1 MCSVNAIISLQ
12 IYMKKGGG
20 LVKPVIIAEKP
31 SQAKAYADAFKVKK
45 QEGFFDVQPCEA
57 FPQGAYITWGIGH
70 LVELRD
76 PKSHDPKWAK
86 WSLQTLPILPDEF
99 QFQVAK
105 GKAKQFG
112 IIKKLIYETDTV
124 INACDVDR
132 EGSNIFYSIFD
143 YTRARNKTIK
153 RLWINSLEVDEVRKG
168 FLHLQDNRKD
178 LLMYEEAKARQM
190 SDWLVGMNGSR
201 LYTLLIQQ
209 KGIREVFSIGRV
221 QSPTVYLIYQRALEI
236 ERFVPEA
243 FYELEGTFQAEHGS
257 YKGKVKGKMK
267 VIEEA
272 QELLQKHQLTGTL
285 PGTVQQLKKEDKK
298 ILPPKLH
305 ALSTIQATANR
316 KWKYSPAKVLST
328 MQSLYEKKLVTY
340 PRTDTQLI
348 TPNEFSYLEGQVE
361 AYQQLIQQ
369 PFDVASSKPS
379 KRYVDSSKVQEHYA
393 IIPTKT
399 IPSERVLAGLS
410 REERNLYE
418 EVLRTTLAMFHSNY
432 LYQETTVTTEV
443 NHLAFLSSG
452 KTEIDKGWK
461 ALFSNDKEAKS
472 AKEPTLPKLT
482 LHEQV
487 KSKVAIREGQTTP
500 PKPYTEGQL
509 IAMMKTCGKFV
520 EDASETEI
528 LKEVEGLGTEATR
541 SGIIETIKRHGYI
554 EVTKNIVAITEK
566 GRVLCEAIEGNLL
579 ASPAMTAK
587 WEAYLKKIG
596 TGAGSSELFLGSI
609 AKYLNHLIQEVP
621 TQLHDKVFHMTTE
634 TFVTRKEIATCPTCQ
649 KGTIISRK
657 NFYGCSA
664 YKEGCKQTFPANYLK
679 KRLSAKHIE
688 DLCKQGKTEGIKG
701 FISKAGKTFNAKL
714 VLTNGQ
720 LKLDFL

>member
-1 MCSVNAIISLQ
+1 MVYFLYKLWDLTGGQ
-12 IYMKKGGG
+12 I
-20 LVKPVIIAEKP
+20 VKPVIVAEKP

-45 QEGFFDVQPCEA
+45 QEGFFDVQPCDV
-57 FPQGAYITWGIGH
+57 FPEGAYITWGIGH
-70 LVELRD
+70 LVELQD
-76 PKSHDPKWAK
+76 PKAHNPIWTK
-86 WSLQTLPILPDEF
+86 WSLQSLPILPEKF
-99 QFQVAK
+99 QFQIAK

-112 IIKKLIYETDTV
+112 IIKKLIYGTDTV

-143 YTRARNKTIK
+143 YTRAQNKIIK

-201 LYTLLIQQ
+201 LYTLLIQK

-236 ERFVPEA
+236 ERFVPEPY
-243 FYELEGTFQAEHGS
+243 FEVEGTFKGEHGS
-257 YKGKVKGKMK
+257 YKGKVKGKLK
-267 VIEEA
+267 LLEEA
-272 QELLQKHQLTGTL
+272 QELLRKYQIETSSL
-285 PGTVQQLKKEDKK
+285 GTVKQLKTEDKK
-298 ILPPKLH
+298 TLPPKLH

-316 KWKYSPAKVLST
+316 KWKYSPAKVLTT
-328 MQSLYEKKLVTY
+328 MQGLYEKKLVTY
-340 PRTDTQLI
+340 PRTDTQFI
-348 TPNEFSYLEGQVE
+348 TPNEFSYLESQVE
-361 AYQQLIQQ
+361 SYQQLIQQ
-369 PFDVASSKPS
+369 PFEVASRKPN

-393 IIPTKT
+393 IIPTKK
-399 IPSERVLAGLS
+399 IPSDKVLTKLS
-410 REERNLYE
+410 TEERNLYE
-418 EVLRTTLAMFHSNY
+418 EVLRTTLAMFHANY
-432 LYQETTVTTEV
+432 LYQETTVTTDV
-443 NHLAFLSSG
+443 NGLSFYSSG
-452 KTEIDKGWK
+452 KTEVELGWK
-461 ALFSNDKEAKS
+461 ALFSNEKEPKAE
-472 AKEPTLPKLT
+472 KEPTLPKLS

-487 KSKVAIREGQTTP
+487 KSKVNIKEGQTTP

-520 EDASETEI
+520 EDVAETEI
-528 LKEVEGLGTEATR
+528 LKEIEGLGTEATR

-554 EVTKNIVAITEK
+554 KVTRNMVSITEK

-596 TGAGSSELFLGSI
+596 TGSGSSELFLGSI
-609 AKYLNHLIQEVP
+609 AKFLNQLIQDVP
-621 TQLHDKVFHMTTE
+621 GQLHEKTFQMTPE
-634 TFVTRKEIATCPTCQ
+634 TFEKKEVATCPTCQ

-664 YKEGCKQTFPANYLK
+664 YKEGCKQTFPANFLK
-679 KRLSAKHIE
+679 KKLFANHIE
-688 DLCKQGKTEGIKG
+688 DLCTKGRTDVVQG
-701 FISKAGKTFNAKL
+701 FVSKSGKKFNAKL

-720 LKLDFL
+720 LKLEFM

>member
-1 MCSVNAIISLQ
+1 M
-12 IYMKKGGG
+12 
-20 LVKPVIIAEKP
+20 KPVIVAEKP

-76 PKSHDPKWAK
+76 PKSHNPKWTK
-86 WSLQTLPILPDEF
+86 WSLQTLPILPDQF
-99 QFQVAK
+99 QFQIAK

-143 YTRARNKTIK
+143 YTRACNKTIK

-168 FLHLQDNRKD
+168 FMQLQDNRKD

-201 LYTLLIQQ
+201 LYTLLIQK
-209 KGIREVFSIGRV
+209 KGIRDVFSIGRV

-236 ERFVPEA
+236 ERFVPES
-243 FYELEGTFQAEHGS
+243 FFELEGTFKAEHGS
-257 YKGKVKGKMK
+257 YKGKAKGKMK
-267 VIEEA
+267 FMEEA
-272 QELLQKHQLTGTL
+272 QELLTKHQIEGSI
-285 PGTVQQLKKEDKK
+285 PGIVKQLKTEDKK

-328 MQSLYEKKLVTY
+328 MQTLYEKKLVSY
-340 PRTDTQLI
+340 PRTDTQHI
-348 TPNEFSYLEGQVE
+348 TSNEFTYLVNQVE
-361 AYQQLIQQ
+361 SYQQLIQQ
-369 PFDVASSKPS
+369 PFHVASKTPS

-393 IIPTKT
+393 IIPTKK
-399 IPSERVLAGLS
+399 IPSEKVLARLS
-410 REERNLYE
+410 NEERNLYE
-418 EVLRTTLAMFHSNY
+418 EVLRTTLAMFHSDY
-432 LYQETTVTTEV
+432 IYKETSVTTDV
-443 NHLAFLSSG
+443 NGLAFFSSG

-461 ALFSNDKEAKS
+461 ALFSNEKEPSS

-487 KSKVAIREGQTTP
+487 KSKVDVKEGQTTP

-520 EDASETEI
+520 EDAVDTEI

-554 EVTKNIVAITEK
+554 EVKRNIVSITEK

-579 ASPAMTAK
+579 ASPSMTAK

-596 TGAGSSELFLGSI
+596 TGSGSSELFLGSI
-609 AKYLNHLIQEVP
+609 AKYLNQLILDVP
-621 TQLHDKVFHMTTE
+621 TQLSDKTFHMTTE
-634 TFVTRKEIATCPTCQ
+634 PFVSRKEVATCPTCK

-657 NFYGCSA
+657 NFYGCSG
-664 YKEGCKQTFPANYLK
+664 YKEGCKQTFPAVFLK

-688 DLCKQGKTEGIKG
+688 DLCVKGKTDSVKG
-701 FISKAGKTFNAKL
+701 FVSKAGQTFNARL
-714 VLTNGQ
+714 VLTKGQ

>member
-1 MCSVNAIISLQ
+1 
-12 IYMKKGGG
+12 
-20 LVKPVIIAEKP
+20 VKPVILAEKP

-45 QEGFFDVQPCEA
+45 LDGYFDVQPCDV
-57 FPQGAYITWGIGH
+57 FPEGAYITWGIGH

-86 WSLQTLPILPDEF
+86 WSLQTLPILPEEF

-112 IIKKLIYETDTV
+112 VIKKLIYDTDTV

-143 YTRARNKTIK
+143 FTRARNKTIK

-168 FLHLQDNRKD
+168 FLQLQDNRKD

-236 ERFVPEA
+236 ERFVPEP
-243 FYELEGTFQAEHGS
+243 FYELEGTFQAEHGT
-257 YKGKVKGKMK
+257 YKGKVKGKSK
-267 VIEEA
+267 AREQA
-272 QELLQKHQLTGTL
+272 QEILRKHQIDGIL
-285 PGTVQQLKKEDKK
+285 PGTVQHLKTEDKK
-298 ILPPKLH
+298 TMPPKLH

-316 KWKYSPAKVLST
+316 KWKYSPAKVLTT

-340 PRTDTQLI
+340 PRTDTQFI
-348 TPNEFSYLEGQVE
+348 TPSEFSYLESQVE
-361 AYQQLIQQ
+361 AYQKLIQQ
-369 PFDVASSKPS
+369 PFDVASRIPS

-393 IIPTKT
+393 IIPTKKV
-399 IPSERVLAGLS
+399 PSSSVLAGLTP
-410 REERNLYE
+410 EERNLYD

-432 LYQETTVTTEV
+432 LYQETTITTDV
-443 NHLAFLSSG
+443 NGLSFISSG

-461 ALFSNDKEAKS
+461 ELFLNDKDPKAS
-472 AKEPTLPKLT
+472 KEPTLPKLT

-487 KSKVAIREGQTTP
+487 KSKVAIKEGQTTP

-520 EDASETEI
+520 EDAVETEI

-541 SGIIETIKRHGYI
+541 SGIIETIKRHEYI
-554 EVTKNIVAITEK
+554 EVKKNIVSITEK

-596 TGAGSSELFLGSI
+596 TGNGSSELFLGNI

-621 TQLHDKVFHMTTE
+621 SQLHEKTFHMTTE
-634 TFVTRKEIATCPTCQ
+634 LFVTSKAVAICPTCQ
-649 KGTIISRK
+649 KGSIMTRK

-664 YKEGCKQTFPANYLK
+664 YKEGCKQTFPAIFLK
-679 KRLSAKHIE
+679 KRLSDKHIQ
-688 DLCKQGKTEGIKG
+688 DLCTKGKTEVLNDLV
-701 FISKAGKTFNAKL
+701 SKAGKSFNAKL
-714 VLTNGQ
+714 LLTNGQ
-720 LKLDFL
+720 LKLEFL

>member
-1 MCSVNAIISLQ
+1 M
-12 IYMKKGGG
+12 
-20 LVKPVIIAEKP
+20 KPVIVAEKP

-45 QEGFFDVQPCEA
+45 HEGFFDMQPCVA

-70 LVELRD
+70 LVEIRD
-76 PKSHDPKWAK
+76 PKSHDPKWTK
-86 WSLQTLPILPDEF
+86 WSLQTLPILPEQF
-99 QFQVAK
+99 QFQIAK
-105 GKAKQFG
+105 GKSKQFAV
-112 IIKKLIYETDTV
+112 IKKLIHETDTV

-168 FLHLQDNRKD
+168 FLRLQDNRKD
-178 LLMYEEAKARQM
+178 LMMYEEAKARQM

-201 LYTLLIQQ
+201 LYTMLIQQ

-236 ERFVPEA
+236 ERFVPEP
-243 FYELEGTFQAEHGS
+243 FFELEGSFKAEHGS
-257 YKGKVKGKMK
+257 YKGKVKGKLK
-267 VIEEA
+267 LRQEA
-272 QELLQKHQLTGTL
+272 ELLLRKHEIDGVL
-285 PGTVQQLKKEDKK
+285 PGIIQQLKTEDKK

-316 KWKYSPAKVLST
+316 KWKYSPAKVLKT

-340 PRTDTQLI
+340 PRTDTQFI
-348 TPNEFSYLEGQVE
+348 TPHEFTYLESQVE
-361 AYQQLIQQ
+361 AYQQLIHQ
-369 PFDVASSKPS
+369 PFDVASRKPS
-379 KRYVDSSKVQEHYA
+379 KRYVDSSKVQEHFA
-393 IIPTKT
+393 IIPTKK
-399 IPSERVLAGLS
+399 IPSEKALNGLS
-410 REERNLYE
+410 TEERNLYE
-418 EVLRTTLAMFHSNY
+418 EVLRTTLSMFHSNY
-432 LYQETTVTTEV
+432 LYQETTVKTDV
-443 NHLAFLSSG
+443 NGLSFFSSG
-452 KTEIDKGWK
+452 KTEMDKGWK
-461 ALFSNDKEAKS
+461 SLFSTDKDPKAS
-472 AKEPTLPKLT
+472 NEPSLPKLS

-487 KSKVAIREGQTTP
+487 KSNVAIKEGETSP

-520 EDASETEI
+520 EDATETEI

-554 EVTKNIVAITEK
+554 EVKKNIVAITDK

-587 WEAYLKKIG
+587 WETYLKKIG
-596 TGAGSSELFLGSI
+596 TGTGSSEQFLGSI
-609 AKYLNHLIQEVP
+609 AKFLNHLIQEVP
-621 TQLHDKVFHMTTE
+621 TQIQGKTFHMTTE
-634 TFVTRKEIATCPTCQ
+634 KVVTKKEVATCPTCQ
-649 KGTIISRK
+649 KGTIMSRK
-657 NFYGCSA
+657 NFYSCSG
-664 YKEGCKQTFPANYLK
+664 YKVGCKQTFPANFLK
-679 KRLSAKHIE
+679 KSLSAKHIE
-688 DLCKQGKTEGIKG
+688 DLCTKGTTEVVKG
-701 FISKAGKTFNAKL
+701 FVSKTGNTFNAKL

>member
-1 MCSVNAIISLQ
+1 
-12 IYMKKGGG
+12 
-20 LVKPVIIAEKP
+20 
-31 SQAKAYADAFKVKK
+31 
-45 QEGFFDVQPCEA
+45 
-57 FPQGAYITWGIGH
+57 
-70 LVELRD
+70 
-76 PKSHDPKWAK
+76 
-86 WSLQTLPILPDEF
+86 
-99 QFQVAK
+99 
-105 GKAKQFG
+105 
-112 IIKKLIYETDTV
+112 
-124 INACDVDR
+124 
-132 EGSNIFYSIFD
+132 
-143 YTRARNKTIK
+143 
-153 RLWINSLEVDEVRKG
+153 
-168 FLHLQDNRKD
+168 
-178 LLMYEEAKARQM
+178 
-190 SDWLVGMNGSR
+190 
-201 LYTLLIQQ
+201 
-209 KGIREVFSIGRV
+209 
-221 QSPTVYLIYQRALEI
+221 
-236 ERFVPEA
+236 
-243 FYELEGTFQAEHGS
+243 
-257 YKGKVKGKMK
+257 
-267 VIEEA
+267 
-272 QELLQKHQLTGTL
+272 
-285 PGTVQQLKKEDKK
+285 
-298 ILPPKLH
+298 
-305 ALSTIQATANR
+305 
-316 KWKYSPAKVLST
+316 KYSPAKVLST

-340 PRTDTQLI
+340 PRTDTQFI

-369 PFDVASSKPS
+369 PFHVVSRNPS

-393 IIPTKT
+393 IIPTKK
-399 IPSERVLAGLS
+399 IPTERVLAGLS

-443 NHLAFLSSG
+443 NGLSFLSSG

-487 KSKVAIREGQTTP
+487 KSKVAIKEGQTTP

-554 EVTKNIVAITEK
+554 EVTKNIVAISEK

-657 NFYGCSA
+657 NFYGCSG

-688 DLCKQGKTEGIKG
+688 DLCTQGKTEGIKG
-701 FISKAGKTFNAKL
+701 FVSKAGKTFNAKL